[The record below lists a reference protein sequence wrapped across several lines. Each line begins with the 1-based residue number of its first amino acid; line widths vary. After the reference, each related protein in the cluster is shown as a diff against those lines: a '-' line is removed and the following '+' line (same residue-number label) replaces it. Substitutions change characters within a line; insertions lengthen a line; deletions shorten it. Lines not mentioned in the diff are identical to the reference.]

1 MARLYFRFGAMGSSK
16 TANALMVVFNYEEKG
31 LRPLLLKPKIE
42 SRDGEQVLRSR
53 IGLERACEFFED
65 YFLPDINETKKRLEG
80 YDAVIIDEVQF
91 CDPKLIPQM
100 YAIVHDMELPVICY
114 GLKTDFQLRPFPA
127 SLELA
132 AIADVVQ
139 ELKTVCWCG
148 NGANCNARIDGRG
161 NVVRDGAQVVIGGNE
176 SYISLCYAHYKEGN
190 IGPKMRAKYQGAQG

>member
-80 YDAVIIDEVQF
+80 YDAVFIMQPVLHSLSEFPEV
-91 CDPKLIPQM
+91 
-100 YAIVHDMELPVICY
+100 
-114 GLKTDFQLRPFPA
+114 LKEYFR
-127 SLELA
+127 
-132 AIADVVQ
+132 
-139 ELKTVCWCG
+139 LKVLQVPY
-148 NGANCNARIDGRG
+148 RIR
-161 NVVRDGAQVVIGGNE
+161 
-176 SYISLCYAHYKEGN
+176 L
-190 IGPKMRAKYQGAQG
+190 